1 MAGLQSGSGFATRRP
16 RARFP
21 AVAAAPQAASPRRR
35 VCLQLSMSSVYVRT
49 VLLSGMIIGFR
60 DADTERL
67 WTTGRAKRLPA
78 GLNRQALR
86 KLYILNAALALENLS
101 VPPGNRLEKLHGDR
115 EGQHSI
121 RINDKYRICFVWRDG
136 NASVVEVVDYH

>member
-1 MAGLQSGSGFATRRP
+1 MP
-16 RARFP
+16 
-21 AVAAAPQAASPRRR
+21 
-35 VCLQLSMSSVYVRT
+35 SVYVRT

-67 WTTGRAKRLPA
+67 WATGRSKRLPA

-101 VPPGNRLEKLHGDR
+101 VPPGNRLEKLQGNR
-115 EGQHSI
+115 ESQHSI

-136 NASVVEVVDYH
+136 NASAVEVVDDH